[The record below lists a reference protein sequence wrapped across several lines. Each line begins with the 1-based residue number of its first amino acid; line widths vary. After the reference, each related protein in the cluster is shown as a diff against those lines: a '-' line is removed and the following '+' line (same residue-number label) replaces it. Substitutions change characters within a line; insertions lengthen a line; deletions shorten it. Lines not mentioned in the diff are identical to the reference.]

1 MQGWRKRM
9 EDSHISD
16 LGQGSNNNIHIF
28 GVFDGHGGKKKYK
41 KILKKLIKN
50 KKKLIKYIII
60 GEEVSLFVKKHF
72 TEYINQNKNF
82 KNGNLKEALKEN
94 FLKMDELMIEAEG
107 KLELKKY
114 AKVSKEQEELR
125 NQKEKNKQA
134 DMFKQLFDPRSQ
146 EDCNIALMTGCTA
159 NVCIIDENDKRI
171 ICSNSGDSRGVL
183 CRNGI
188 AYPLSEDHKP
198 EIESE
203 KIRIYAAEGW
213 VSEGRVKGK

>member
-1 MQGWRKRM
+1 M